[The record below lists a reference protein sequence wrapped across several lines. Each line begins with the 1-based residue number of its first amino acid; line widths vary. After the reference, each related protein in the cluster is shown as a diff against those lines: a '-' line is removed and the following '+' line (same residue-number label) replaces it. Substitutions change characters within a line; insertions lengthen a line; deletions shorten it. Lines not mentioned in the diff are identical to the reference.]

1 MRNFFY
7 IFTKETRSYFNSP
20 VAFVV
25 ITIFTVLIGYYFY
38 NIFATFSTIS
48 FQAQTD
54 PVVAGQYGALNVTE
68 FVIRPFFGISSV
80 VMLIMMP
87 MLTMRSFSEEK
98 KSGTIELLLTY
109 PVRDIE
115 AVLGKF
121 AGCLGIFV
129 IMLSFS
135 IPCLLL
141 VAFFGDPELGV
152 IITGYV
158 GLFLMGG
165 AFISLG
171 IFMSTLTE
179 NQVIAAVLSF
189 AALLLL
195 YMVGYSAGFV
205 GEGAGTALE
214 YLSILSHLDSFAKGV
229 LDTSDIIYYV
239 LFAMFFLFLSMR
251 TLESKRWRA

>member
-1 MRNFFY
+1 
-7 IFTKETRSYFNSP
+7 
-20 VAFVV
+20 
-25 ITIFTVLIGYYFY
+25 
-38 NIFATFSTIS
+38 
-48 FQAQTD
+48 
-54 PVVAGQYGALNVTE
+54 
-68 FVIRPFFGISSV
+68 
-80 VMLIMMP
+80 
-87 MLTMRSFSEEK
+87 TMRTFSEEK

-121 AGCLGIFV
+121 AGCLGIFA
-129 IMLSFS
+129 IMISFS
-135 IPCLLL
+135 LPCLLL

-158 GLFLMGG
+158 GLLFMGG

-205 GEGAGTALE
+205 GEGTGTALE
-214 YLSILSHLDSFAKGV
+214 YISILSHLDSFAKGV

-239 LFAMFFLFLSMR
+239 LFAVFFLFLSMR